1 MDEIFLDTSYAIALS
16 SEVDE
21 HHRQAVEISEELEKN
36 DTKLI
41 TTRAILLEIGNF
53 LSKIRYRHAAV
64 ALLDSFES
72 DANVEII
79 EISKDLYEKA
89 FALFKNRTDKN
100 WV

>member
-1 MDEIFLDTSYAIALS
+1 MDEIFLDTSYEIALS

-21 HHRQAVEISEELEKN
+21 PTGKPLKFQELEKN
-36 DTKLI
+36 DAKLI